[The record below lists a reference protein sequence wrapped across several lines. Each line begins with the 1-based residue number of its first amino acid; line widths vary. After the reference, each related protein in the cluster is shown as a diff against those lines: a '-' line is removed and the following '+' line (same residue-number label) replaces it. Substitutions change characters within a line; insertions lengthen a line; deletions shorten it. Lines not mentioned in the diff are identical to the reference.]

1 MKPYESKSWR
11 EHRERERQRRLA
23 TRMLAA
29 IVTLT
34 LLAALW
40 LCVGCADMSRTPSE
54 RPAPRADGSRAKW
67 QRQWELLAAAA
78 ESPTADEEHSRVLDA
93 MEHAAMMRDG
103 RFFTEVIEDL
113 DTDGDGRID
122 SSRVRLVDITD
133 APHDRNTTDRESGAR
148 NWNAS
153 AAGNGGSISAA
164 PADSATSRAGSAP
177 SDNTAPTLARAAEAL
192 GELATKER

>member
-1 MKPYESKSWR
+1 MNPRESAEWR

-29 IVTLT
+29 IVALT

-67 QRQWELLAAAA
+67 QTQWELLAAAA

-93 MEHAAMMRDG
+93 MEHAAAMRD
-103 RFFTEVIEDL
+103 
-113 DTDGDGRID
+113 
-122 SSRVRLVDITD
+122 S
-133 APHDRNTTDRESGAR
+133 
-148 NWNAS
+148 AS
-153 AAGNGGSISAA
+153 
-164 PADSATSRAGSAP
+164 PADSATSRAGSAL

>member
-1 MKPYESKSWR
+1 MKQYPISR
-11 EHRERERQRRLA
+11 EQHEREQQRRLA

-29 IVTLT
+29 IVALT

-54 RPAPRADGSRAKW
+54 RQAAPRTDDGSRAKW

-78 ESPTADEEHSRVLDA
+78 ESPTADVEHERVLDA

-122 SSRVRLVDITD
+122 ASRKRFVDITD
-133 APHDRNTTDRESGAR
+133 AP
-148 NWNAS
+148 
-153 AAGNGGSISAA
+153 
-164 PADSATSRAGSAP
+164 DSATSRAGSAP